1 MTDIFSG
8 SIKLFFFLFFLQ
20 PVDPEYQAV
29 VAIASSKDVVFQ
41 GGPQPWVLDS
51 SKFFHTCMS
60 VASCCVSY
68 CYGFV
73 LRRKW

>member
-1 MTDIFSG
+1 M
-8 SIKLFFFLFFLQ
+8 
-20 PVDPEYQAV
+20 

-60 VASCCVSY
+60 VVSRCVSY
-68 CYGFV
+68 CCGFV
-73 LRRKW
+73 LTKKKVVTAECQNIFCLLLLHLL